1 VLFIP
6 YPSRINKLIRHA
18 LLLLT
23 VHLSVTHAE
32 TLETSLDHETYLER
46 SAIQFLA
53 AEIGESASG
62 ITIKMS
68 DSRLRIPACPS
79 EWLFEK
85 DKPSQNLLTVE
96 CQESEWKL
104 AFRYEIDGSA
114 AGQRD
119 LSEMSLGNANA
130 LLSDDLGAGH
140 KLQIEDFALGVN
152 STLPEA
158 IRTLIETGVFMKV
171 PAAAGA
177 VITASMLERGQ
188 HVLIA
193 REYIPIGQLVSAA
206 DFERT
211 TASSVES
218 ANALPTDYTFGENT
232 KASANIA
239 KGAIVSRKAIGRPIR
254 VLVAETLIR
263 PGETFTDLNTEH
275 QEILTGAPDGAV
287 SDLSALGRSVATSQI
302 QPGSILRYIDA
313 RREEDVQKGE
323 AIRLTV
329 ARESFQLEMDVIALE
344 SAFIGDTIKLT
355 NPESGATITATVSG
369 KNRAIK

>member
-1 VLFIP
+1 MD
-6 YPSRINKLIRHA
+6 KLIRHT
-18 LLLLT
+18 LVLLT
-23 VHLSVTHAE
+23 VNLSVTYAE
-32 TLETSLDHETYLER
+32 TIETSLDHEAYLER

-53 AEIGESASG
+53 AEIGKSPSG

-79 EWLFEK
+79 EWLFGK

-96 CQESEWKL
+96 CLESNWKL
-104 AFRYEIDGSA
+104 AIRYEIDGSTA
-114 AGQRD
+114 VRRN
-119 LSEMSLGNANA
+119 SNEISLGNATA
-130 LLSDDLGAGH
+130 LLSGDLDAGH
-140 KLQIEDFALGVN
+140 KLQVEDFALDVN
-152 STLPEA
+152 STLPES
-158 IRTLIETGVFMKV
+158 IRTLVETGVFMKV

-177 VITASMLERGQ
+177 VVTASMLERGQ
-188 HVLIA
+188 LVLIA
-193 REYIPIGQLVSAA
+193 REYIPFGQLVSAA

-211 TASSVES
+211 TASSVDS
-218 ANALPTDYTFGENT
+218 ANALPTDYIFGENA

-239 KGAIVSRKAIGRPIR
+239 KGAIVSSKAIGRPIR
-254 VLVAETLIR
+254 VLVAQTLIR
-263 PGETFTDLNTEH
+263 PGETFTNLNTEH

-313 RREEDVQKGE
+313 RREEDVKKGE
-323 AIRLTV
+323 EIRLTV

-344 SAFIGDTIKLT
+344 SAFIGDAIKLT

>member
-1 VLFIP
+1 M
-6 YPSRINKLIRHA
+6 NKLIRHA
-18 LLLLT
+18 LVLLT

-46 SAIQFLA
+46 YAIQFLA

-211 TASSVES
+211 TVSSVES